1 MKLSLEPGVKLL
13 VSDDGCGFDVDR
25 AVAASGHLGL
35 RSMETRIRAVGGE
48 FIVDSQPGRGTRIHV
63 SLP

>member
-1 MKLSLEPGVKLL
+1 MTLS

-25 AVAASGHLGL
+25 VAAAPGHLGL
-35 RSMETRIRAVGGE
+35 RSMAARTRAVGGE
-48 FIVDSQPGRGTRIHV
+48 FTVDSHPGGGTRIHV